1 MQNKLEDAKLLFSN
15 VRKKFEKLSPEEYYY
30 ALYKLAEIEYYSG
43 NIDSAYSR
51 YIEISNLTNTDVAND
66 AIERILFIDQ
76 NRNFNKAFTLFSKA
90 ELLEFQKNYN
100 LAIENYMSAYESA
113 PMSNLAELSL
123 IRIAQIYFSQSK
135 FSDAIKTMEL
145 LLDKYKETIYGDLA
159 LITIAN
165 SYLAEGNY
173 DNAIEKYT
181 DLLSKYPRSIYLEEA
196 RNKIR
201 IIRNRLN

>member
-1 MQNKLEDAKLLFSN
+1 
-15 VRKKFEKLSPEEYYY
+15 
-30 ALYKLAEIEYYSG
+30 
-43 NIDSAYSR
+43 
-51 YIEISNLTNTDVAND
+51 
-66 AIERILFIDQ
+66 
-76 NRNFNKAFTLFSKA
+76 
-90 ELLEFQKNYN
+90 
-100 LAIENYMSAYESA
+100 MSAYESA

-123 IRIAQIYFSQSK
+123 IKIAQIYFSQSK

-201 IIRNRLN
+201 IIRDRLN